1 MLVIEDGSI
10 VAGADSYVTVE
21 EIKAYADKRGL
32 TYPAD
37 DAQIEILAI
46 TATDYL
52 QSKCYIGELVSP
64 NVQPLLWPRSDVW
77 VNGLELLSTVIPDDI
92 KNAQIELA
100 LAQYQQNILNDGSE
114 SGTDIKREKTDIIE
128 TEYYEGGKSSVFNSQ
143 RVNLYLQKYLQ
154 PIGLLRV

>member
-10 VAGADSYVTVE
+10 VAGADSYVTVA

-37 DAQIEILAI
+37 DAQTEILA
-46 TATDYL
+46 TMATDYL
-52 QSKCYIGELVSP
+52 QNKCYIGELVSP

-77 VNGLELLSTVIPDDI
+77 VNGLELSSTAIPDDI

-114 SGTDIKREKTDIIE
+114 SGTDIKREKTGEIE

-143 RVNLYLQKYLQ
+143 RVNLYLQKYLA